1 MDLRQPVDGMWMMEK
16 WTGNVGEVE
25 VFSRVA
31 REDGSEVEVVLSARV
46 EIPAGMTLADLSG
59 ESGGEE
65 GASSVEVRASFQDGD
80 GREVTVRIPAR
91 VGEV

>member
-16 WTGNVGEVE
+16 WMGNVGEVE
-25 VFSRVA
+25 VFAVVT
-31 REDGSEVEVVLSARV
+31 REDGSEVEVVLPARV
-46 EIPAGMTLADLSG
+46 EIPAGMTRADFSG
-59 ESGGEE
+59 ESGSE
-65 GASSVEVRASFQDGD
+65 GASSVEVRASFQEND